1 MGLHG
6 INETFLVT
14 GEKNS
19 MDAFPRSLLRTL
31 GEVQGLKFETWK
43 LKGNSLW
50 QFLFEN
56 VYKLPSFKS
65 WPCAFFVQ

>member
-31 GEVQGLKFETWK
+31 GEVQGFEI
-43 LKGNSLW
+43 
-50 QFLFEN
+50 
-56 VYKLPSFKS
+56 
-65 WPCAFFVQ
+65 